1 MMLDLE
7 WRNMR
12 SKRWRGV
19 VFAVVLAAS
28 ATAQEPATDP
38 SPEADDEA
46 LQGALASAESQTASE
61 SESESPA
68 ANPHHRRWTATR
80 QLNVFLKI
88 AQFLSPLIS
97 EAALHV

>member
-1 MMLDLE
+1 MMLDLG

-12 SKRWRGV
+12 SKQWRGV

-38 SPEADDEA
+38 SPEANRRS
-46 LQGALASAESQTASE
+46 GTGRVWTSADPDKASE
-61 SESESPA
+61 SPSR
-68 ANPHHRRWTATR
+68 NPHHRRWTATR

>member
-46 LQGALASAESQTASE
+46 LQGALASAESQTASDRVRVTQQRIRITGGGQLH
-61 SESESPA
+61 
-68 ANPHHRRWTATR
+68 AN
-80 QLNVFLKI
+80 
-88 AQFLSPLIS
+88 
-97 EAALHV
+97 